1 MTDYYSQQSQI
12 IKVIQTFLSRNN
24 QICKSNSYTRET
36 VELAKLPENF
46 IATDF
51 HWYNSRNTGS
61 QSAGGSGN
69 NEALLISSN
78 DGRFII
84 LNKGIRMEKNIS
96 AHSMAIVS
104 GRWSTD
110 GAGLF
115 TGNYSFDIMKLWLKW
130 KFPTASEDG
139 VIKIWSRSGML
150 RSTVVQST
158 EPIITACWSP
168 NSSAIAFCQGGNIA
182 IKPLAANS
190 KLSKVC
196 RTFHVLEYFETYFF
210 SVESSWRTSLMHRVV
225 YREQHNRIQWR
236 RPQV

>member
-1 MTDYYSQQSQI
+1 MCKIQLKLNSSLTQSLTVTQSKARILAQAKKFNCNFRNLI
-12 IKVIQTFLSRNN
+12 ILCFLSRNN

-36 VELAKLPENF
+36 VELAKLPDNF

-51 HWYNSRNTGS
+51 HWYNSRTIGS

-115 TGNYSFDIMKLWLKW
+115 TGDLIYLLIYS
-130 KFPTASEDG
+130 
-139 VIKIWSRSGML
+139 
-150 RSTVVQST
+150 
-158 EPIITACWSP
+158 
-168 NSSAIAFCQGGNIA
+168 
-182 IKPLAANS
+182 
-190 KLSKVC
+190 
-196 RTFHVLEYFETYFF
+196 
-210 SVESSWRTSLMHRVV
+210 
-225 YREQHNRIQWR
+225 
-236 RPQV
+236 